1 MASRSFS
8 GKEPLHSRS
17 RNGDK
22 TYQVADGPDA
32 NLLRFVVR
40 VTEPIPATDT
50 FVESDWRIKR
60 DTVNGARAV
69 RVLTGYESPEGQ
81 LDPEQARG
89 YWFDDAGV
97 LVKTYFSGVETLRS
111 EFADF
116 NGVKI
121 ARQINLLKNGALG
134 MRIRIADVSPAGQVP
149 AKDFEVRGHEWTHAF
164 TDQVR

>member
-1 MASRSFS
+1 
-8 GKEPLHSRS
+8 
-17 RNGDK
+17 
-22 TYQVADGPDA
+22 
-32 NLLRFVVR
+32 
-40 VTEPIPATDT
+40 
-50 FVESDWRIKR
+50 
-60 DTVNGARAV
+60 
-69 RVLTGYESPEGQ
+69 
-81 LDPEQARG
+81 
-89 YWFDDAGV
+89 V

-134 MRIRIADVSPAGQVP
+134 MRIRIPDVSPAGQVP